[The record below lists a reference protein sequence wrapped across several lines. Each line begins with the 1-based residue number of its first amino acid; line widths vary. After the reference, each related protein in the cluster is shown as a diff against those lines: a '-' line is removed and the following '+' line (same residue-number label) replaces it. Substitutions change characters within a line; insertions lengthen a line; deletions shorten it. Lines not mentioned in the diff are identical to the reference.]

1 MRGARVPLPSGS
13 PAFWT
18 HPPGEARPGWCNRA
32 EGHGAWRAGRQEI
45 DTTGPD
51 RCPPP
56 PCQSP
61 FTPSTATERKH
72 RMKKGDAPQS
82 EEEWWNKMIHWPEGE
97 VCVSVCVRTHP
108 CFSTSVWTT
117 ARRTMGQGHGKT
129 LLWITLKQ
137 AKELGLIY
145 ERISTIYLKI
155 CNVCAAWQGKKGAA
169 TVKECLC
176 STLL

>member
-1 MRGARVPLPSGS
+1 MVARGGHSVSAVPHYPYSEIDRSLLWPPTFHFSQLSHGS
-13 PAFWT
+13 
-18 HPPGEARPGWCNRA
+18 
-32 EGHGAWRAGRQEI
+32 I